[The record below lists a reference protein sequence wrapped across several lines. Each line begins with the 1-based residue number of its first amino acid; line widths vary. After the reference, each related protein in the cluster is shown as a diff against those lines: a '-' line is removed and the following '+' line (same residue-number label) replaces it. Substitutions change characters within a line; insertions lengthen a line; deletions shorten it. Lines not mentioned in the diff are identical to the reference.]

1 MIEAKELVKK
11 YGNFT
16 AADNLSL
23 TLDRSECVVLLGSNG
38 SGKSTL
44 IKMLAMVIKPTS
56 GEITVDNQK
65 GKKAR
70 TRIAYCPQDIVL
82 FEELTVKENLFAWS
96 SLKGK
101 ESVQRAD
108 YLISELDMNS
118 FVKKRV
124 DRLSGGQ
131 SSRVNLA
138 VALMGKYDYILL
150 DEPLAGI
157 DEYGAECISSLL
169 KKEKDNGCGLLLTE
183 HNPKVLLPLT
193 DRVLKLDGGHFTD

>member
-23 TLDRSECVVLLGSNG
+23 TLDKSECVVLLGSNG

-70 TRIAYCPQDIVL
+70 TKIAYCPQDIVL

-101 ESVQRAD
+101 ESVKRAD

-131 SSRVNLA
+131 RRRVNLA
-138 VALMGKYDYILL
+138 VALMGKYDYILFAT
-150 DEPLAGI
+150 LALYFI
-157 DEYGAECISSLL
+157 AFIICIKMVGSANKS
-169 KKEKDNGCGLLLTE
+169 KKK
-183 HNPKVLLPLT
+183 KA
-193 DRVLKLDGGHFTD
+193 